1 MTTDKITDYI
11 EKNAHWKTE
20 LNLLRELM
28 LQTGMEETVKWG
40 GPVYMASNGQNV
52 LGLGGFK
59 NHFCI
64 WFFQGALLKDTHK
77 KLLNA
82 QEGKTSAMLQ
92 WRFESIDEVDEALVL
107 AYAKEALAN
116 AEANKKVAPKKKTI
130 VETPIELEEAIKN
143 DKQLKSQFEAL
154 TPYKQKE
161 YKEHIGSAKQEK
173 TRIAR
178 LEKCIPMILAGKG
191 LNDKYKNC

>member
-1 MTTDKITDYI
+1 MKEKITAYI
-11 EKNAHWKTE
+11 EKNAHWKAE
-20 LNLLRELM
+20 LKLLRKLM

-59 NHFCI
+59 HHFCI

-92 WRFESIDEVDEALVL
+92 WRFEHMEEVDEKLVL

-116 AEANKKVAPKKKTI
+116 AEASKKVAPKKKASI
-130 VETPIELEEAIKN
+130 KMPVELEAALKN
-143 DKQLKSQFEAL
+143 DTQLKLKFEAL

-173 TRIAR
+173 TRTAR
-178 LEKCIPMILAGKG
+178 LEKCTPMILDGKG

>member
-1 MTTDKITDYI
+1 MTTDKITAYI
-11 EKNAHWKTE
+11 EKNARWKAE
-20 LNLLRELM
+20 LTLLRKLM

-40 GPVYMASNGQNV
+40 APVYTASNSQNV

-59 NHFCI
+59 HHFCI
-64 WFFQGALLKDTHK
+64 WFFQGALLKDSHK

-82 QEGKTSAMLQ
+82 QEGKTNAMLQ
-92 WRFESIDEVDEALVL
+92 WRFEHINEVDEKLVL

-116 AEANKKVAPKKKTI
+116 AEANKKVAPIKKTA
-130 VETPIELEEAIKN
+130 VEMPIELQEAIKN
-143 DKQLKSQFEAL
+143 DKQLKKQFETL

-178 LEKCIPMILAGKG
+178 LEKCIPMILAGTG

>member
-1 MTTDKITDYI
+1 MTKDKITAYI
-11 EKNAHWKTE
+11 EKKTHWKAE
-20 LNLLRELM
+20 LTLLRKLM
-28 LQTGMEETVKWG
+28 LQTGMEETIKWG

-52 LGLGGFK
+52 FGLGGFK
-59 NHFCI
+59 HHFCI
-64 WFFQGALLKDTHK
+64 WFFQGALLKDTQK

-92 WRFESIDEVDEALVL
+92 WRFEKLADLDEKLVL
-107 AYAKEALAN
+107 AYAKEALVN
-116 AEANKKVAPKKKTI
+116 AESNKKVAPKKKATI
-130 VETPIELEEAIKN
+130 EIPVELQQAFKN

-161 YKEHIGSAKQEK
+161 YKEHISSAKQDK

-178 LEKCIPMILAGKG
+178 LEKCIPMIRNGIG

>member
-1 MTTDKITDYI
+1 MTPNKITAYI
-11 EKNAHWKTE
+11 GKNSHWKAE
-20 LNLLRELM
+20 LTLLRKLM

-59 NHFCI
+59 HHFCI
-64 WFFQGALLKDTHK
+64 WFFQGALLKDADK

-82 QEGKTSAMLQ
+82 QEGKTSGMLQ
-92 WRFESIDEVDEALVL
+92 WRFEGLDEIDEKLVL

-116 AEANKKVAPKKKTI
+116 AEANKKVAPKKKAT
-130 VETPIELEEAIKN
+130 VEMPGELEEALKN
-143 DKQLKSQFEAL
+143 DKQLKSGFEAL
-154 TPYKQKE
+154 SPFKQKE
-161 YKEHIGSAKQEK
+161 YKKHIGSAKQEK
-173 TRIAR
+173 TRITR
-178 LEKCIPMILAGKG
+178 LEKCIPMILDGKG

>member
-1 MTTDKITDYI
+1 MTTDKITAYI

-20 LNLLRELM
+20 LMLLRKLM

-59 NHFCI
+59 HHFCI
-64 WFFQGALLKDTHK
+64 WFFQGALLKDNHK

-92 WRFESIDEVDEALVL
+92 WRFENIDEVDEKLVL
-107 AYAKEALAN
+107 AYAKEALTN
-116 AEANKKVAPKKKTI
+116 AEANKKVVPKKKTI

>member
-1 MTTDKITDYI
+1 MTTDKITAYI
-11 EKNAHWKTE
+11 EKNARWKAE
-20 LNLLRELM
+20 LTLLRKLM

-40 GPVYMASNGQNV
+40 APVYTASNSQNV

-59 NHFCI
+59 HHFCI
-64 WFFQGALLKDTHK
+64 WFFQGALLKDSHK

-82 QEGKTSAMLQ
+82 QEGKTNAMLQ
-92 WRFESIDEVDEALVL
+92 WRFEHINEVDEKLVL

-116 AEANKKVAPKKKTI
+116 AEANKKVAPIKKTA
-130 VETPIELEEAIKN
+130 VEMPIELEEVLKS
-143 DKQLKSQFEAL
+143 DKQLKSQFEKL

-178 LEKCIPMILAGKG
+178 LEKCIPMILAGTG

>member
-1 MTTDKITDYI
+1 MNEKITAYI
-11 EKNAHWKTE
+11 EKNAHWKAE
-20 LNLLRELM
+20 LTLLRKLM

-40 GPVYMASNGQNV
+40 SPVYMASNGQNV

-59 NHFCI
+59 HHFCI

-92 WRFESIDEVDEALVL
+92 WRFEHINEVDEKLVL
-107 AYAKEALAN
+107 AYAKEALTN
-116 AEANKKVAPKKKTI
+116 AETLKKAAPKKKA
-130 VETPIELEEAIKN
+130 EIEMPSELDQA
-143 DKQLKSQFEAL
+143 LKDNSKLKAQFDSL

-178 LEKCIPMILAGKG
+178 LEKCIPMILDGKG